1 MKKVFLLLLIVFF
14 ANSIFCPLVFAKQK
28 EIVYSDNL
36 FFNINTYNKIFSP
49 NNDGFLDE
57 LILEFVPLKNKKDIK
72 VKEWNLNI
80 INEQTKQ
87 IVFSVDGEKSLPE
100 KIVWNGS
107 LSDGTTKEGFYKY
120 EFTAVIN
127 KKHIR
132 STDDKILIDVTAPF
146 ISLNSSS
153 NIAVLS
159 DENRF
164 KKSITFNINMGD
176 ETGIDT
182 SKSKLKIVN
191 SRKKVV
197 KEWVFQTFK
206 DIPSSIVWDGKD
218 DIYSRLVPADEYD
231 VILTVYD
238 VVNNKEEIISK
249 LTVLEAIKGNIEDI
263 RVKDE
268 PSLEIVLPNK
278 ILFDTNSSELNE
290 KSEKTLQDV
299 VVLLKDY
306 PTDKVLLKGYM
317 DSSET
322 NISESDEKISLSRA
336 KKVFDFLMQ
345 NGIKEDRIIL
355 IDNEDAE
362 YMQEDGSAVNAA
374 NNMAVDIVIFT
385 DID

>member
-1 MKKVFLLLLIVFF
+1 M
-14 ANSIFCPLVFAKQK
+14 
-28 EIVYSDNL
+28 

-132 STDDKILIDVTAPF
+132 SADDKILIDVTAPF

-164 KKSITFNINMGD
+164 KKPITFNINMGD

-278 ILFDTNSSELNE
+278 ILFDTNSSDLNE
-290 KSEKTLQDV
+290 ESEKTLQDII
-299 VVLLKDY
+299 VLLKDY

-317 DSSET
+317 DPSET
-322 NISESDEKISLSRA
+322 NISDEKISLSRA

-345 NGIKEDRIIL
+345 NGIKEDRII

-362 YMQEDGSAVNAA
+362 YTKDVNAA

>member
-132 STDDKILIDVTAPF
+132 SADDKILIDVTAPF

-164 KKSITFNINMGD
+164 KKPITFNINMGD

-278 ILFDTNSSELNE
+278 ILFDTNSSDLNE
-290 KSEKTLQDV
+290 ESEKTLQDII
-299 VVLLKDY
+299 VLLKDY

-317 DSSET
+317 DPSET
-322 NISESDEKISLSRA
+322 NISDEKISLSRA

-355 IDNEDAE
+355 TDCEDIE
-362 YMQEDGSAVNAA
+362 YREEDSSVASES
-374 NNMAVDIVIFT
+374 NNIVVDVIIMT
-385 DID
+385 NVD